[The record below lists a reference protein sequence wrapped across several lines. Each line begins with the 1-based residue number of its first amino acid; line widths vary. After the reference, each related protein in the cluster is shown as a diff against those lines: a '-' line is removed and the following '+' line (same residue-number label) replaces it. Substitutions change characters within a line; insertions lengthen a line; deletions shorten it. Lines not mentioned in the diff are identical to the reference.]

1 MERAEKKTPST
12 HPAVTLQLPSEL
24 KLFHFGAYSFPK
36 CKLLCY
42 SHSEEKFT
50 FYGLIVSH
58 KREKVHL
65 KEPGADLSPVV
76 NDFL

>member
-1 MERAEKKTPST
+1 MERAKKNKKTSST
-12 HPAVTLQLPSEL
+12 HPVVTLQLPSEL
-24 KLFHFGAYSFPK
+24 KLFHFGGANS

-65 KEPGADLSPVV
+65 KKPGADLSPVV